1 MKHKSPAKLL
11 RSIKR
16 ITKFIERKKADIFT
30 PAADTIISVPL
41 GKPFPQIT
49 LADFESLLKTE
60 NKKKEE
66 ERRIEL
72 TRVEELR
79 RLERA
84 KDLRKLELLLG
95 LPP

>member
-1 MKHKSPAKLL
+1 MKHKSPKAKLL

-16 ITKFIERKKADIFT
+16 ITNFILERKKAEVFT

-49 LADFESLLKTE
+49 LADFESLLK
-60 NKKKEE
+60 KREE

-72 TRVEELR
+72 TRMEEQR
-79 RLERA
+79 RMERA
-84 KDLRKLELLLG
+84 KDL
-95 LPP
+95 

>member
-1 MKHKSPAKLL
+1 MKHKKPAKLL
-11 RSIKR
+11 RRIKR
-16 ITKFIERKKADIFT
+16 ITKFIERKKADVFT
-30 PAADTIISVPL
+30 PAAHTIISVPL

-60 NKKKEE
+60 NKKREE
-66 ERRIEL
+66 ERRVEL
-72 TRVEELR
+72 TRMEEQR
-79 RLERA
+79 RMERA